1 MDGFRIDLAVAHHA
15 VGALVLHIGR
25 HNGTSR
31 TIGQTAAH
39 SAENRHLRNTDN
51 GLCNAGLRRK
61 GIYRNHRIGIDIFND
76 GYISGKHQRLDPAAK
91 YANPAAFTDA
101 LGHG

>member
-1 MDGFRIDLAVAHHA
+1 MDGIHIDLAVAYHTI
-15 VGALVLHIGR
+15 GALMLHIGC
-25 HNGTSR
+25 HTGTSR
-31 TIGQTAAH
+31 AVGQAAAH
-39 SAENRHLRNTDN
+39 SAENRYLRNPDN

-61 GIYRNHRIGIDIFND
+61 GIHGDHRIGIDIFNN